1 MAQKEDQQHM
11 DKEEFEYE
19 ETKYNLNTRID
30 VTRNQKA
37 TCVSDFNQA
46 VADIAA
52 AKEEMAQK
60 EEEAR
65 DLNHDYEVYMEACRK
80 RIFWIKF
87 QDYCS
92 YVLVRTLTM
101 KYSKV
106 SPPEKIV
113 DCGVTDWVPGD
124 CSVSCD
130 DNCPDKLDPYGCGGW
145 QMLGREI
152 IVGPNEFGIKC
163 PALQRKKKCNQIKC
177 PVDCEMS
184 KWSVW
189 STCSSICEG
198 TQAHTRSVLTQP
210 KNGGMSCNTVQESR
224 PCIGN
229 PKQCDRNCA
238 LKRWSKWSPCSVACS
253 GGYSEKWRRVT
264 IPAHGKGKCPKADSK
279 YRYRMKKCNT
289 HDCTGDE
296 ICVAKQDLVM
306 AIDAS
311 GSLQEDGFK
320 VIKGFSVKFLE
331 KYKGSYFG
339 YEDMKIGI
347 VQFGNGEIMPDG
359 SVSKALSIL
368 PLTSDMA
375 KVKSALEGL
384 EYKKG
389 FTNMAQAFT
398 EAENILPLGSR
409 RKAQSAVLTLTDGKP
424 SFKFMTHEKV
434 MQLKDKHIKLFFAPV
449 TDFEGDELELMKEWA
464 SQPWE
469 THLVHVPG
477 IEALQADTE
486 VFAQRMLVQ
495 FCPEAMSPSA
505 MMFEEV
511 EIGYMLVRENGHCG
525 TRGALLSK
533 DVSGVEDC
541 AALAAGAGVT
551 AFSLGVRYARGRCFA
566 EGLNVNTQVKHDML
580 GNRENPPCPGG
591 EWEEDSLYDFYILI
605 PM

>member
-19 ETKYNLNTRID
+19 EVKANLNAQID

-37 TCVSDFNQA
+37 TCIADFNQA

-52 AKEEMAQK
+52 AREEMAQK

-65 DLNHDYEVYMEACRK
+65 DLDHDYREYMEACRK

-92 YVLVRTLTM
+92 YVLVRSLTM

-113 DCGVTDWVPGD
+113 DCAVTDWVPGE

-130 DNCPDKLDPYGCGGW
+130 DECPDPTDPYGCGGW
-145 QMLGREI
+145 QTLAREI

-163 PALQRKKKCNQIKC
+163 PALLRKKKCNQIKC

-198 TQAHTRSVLTQP
+198 TQAHTRSVMVQP
-210 KNGGMSCNTVQESR
+210 KNGGMSCNTVSESR

-229 PKQCDRNCA
+229 PKQCDRNCR
-238 LKRWSKWSPCSVACS
+238 LKKWSRWSPCSVACS
-253 GGYSEKWRRVT
+253 GGYQEKWRRVV
-264 IPAHGKGKCPKADSK
+264 IPAHGKGRCPKPTSK

-296 ICVAKQDLVM
+296 ICIAQ
-306 AIDAS
+306 
-311 GSLQEDGFK
+311 QEDGFK
-320 VIKGFSVKFLE
+320 VIKGFSVKLME
-331 KYKGSYFG
+331 KYKGEYFG
-339 YEDMKIGI
+339 YEDMKVGI
-347 VQFGNGEIMPDG
+347 VQFGNGEITADG

-368 PLTSDMA
+368 QLTSDMA
-375 KVKSALEGL
+375 KVKTALEGL

-434 MQLKDKHIKLFFAPV
+434 MQLK
-449 TDFEGDELELMKEWA
+449 EEWA

-469 THLVHVPG
+469 TQLVHVPG
-477 IEALQADTE
+477 LEPLKADEE
-486 VFAQRMLVQ
+486 VFAQKMLVQ
-495 FCPEAMSPSA
+495 FCPEAISPSA
-505 MMFEEV
+505 MIMEEI
-511 EIGYMLVRENGHCG
+511 EIGYMLVREEGHCG
-525 TRGALLSK
+525 TRGTMLSK
-533 DVSGVEDC
+533 DVAGVADC
-541 AALAAGAGVT
+541 AALAAGAG
-551 AFSLGVRYARGRCFA
+551 
-566 EGLNVNTQVKHDML
+566 
-580 GNRENPPCPGG
+580 
-591 EWEEDSLYDFYILI
+591 
-605 PM
+605 